1 MRRSGAVEAFEP
13 VLIEKGG
20 ERRLAE
26 RRLPDDPQQRGR
38 RFVGFAFQRRQGR
51 GALGRNT
58 IERVRTRSKAE
69 IHKTAPIGRSQHE
82 MGDFVQDDISLGRTE
97 QRRSVPIE
105 LAQHPLGLDCHTE
118 GAGNGE
124 RRKAM
129 LLGFLPDGAVR

>member
-1 MRRSGAVEAFEP
+1 MLRSRAVEAFEP
-13 VLIEKGG
+13 VLIEKGSQ
-20 ERRLAE
+20 RRLAE
-26 RRLPDDPQQRGR
+26 SRLPDDPEQRGR

-58 IERVRTRSKAE
+58 IERVRTRPEAE
-69 IHKTAPIGRSQHE
+69 IHKTAPIRRSQHE

-105 LAQHPLGLDCHTE
+105 LAQHPLGVDRHTE

-124 RRKAM
+124 RREAM
-129 LLGFLPDGAVR
+129 PLGFLPHGAVR